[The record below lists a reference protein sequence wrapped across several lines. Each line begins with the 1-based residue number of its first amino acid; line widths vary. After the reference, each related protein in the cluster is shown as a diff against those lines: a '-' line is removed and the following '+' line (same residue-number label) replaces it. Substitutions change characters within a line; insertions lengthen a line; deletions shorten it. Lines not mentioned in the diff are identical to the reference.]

1 MKKYILIL
9 LLLISCASGENT
21 EVNSNEVIT
30 EETTTTKGETVSEKT
45 YNQPHEMNIDTSK
58 SYSAL
63 IKTSKGNITVEFFTN
78 EAPITVN
85 NFINLAND
93 GYYNDVIFHRVI
105 SGFVIQ
111 GGDPSGTGYG
121 GLIDESLGLVR
132 GNTGKYPGYTFEDE
146 LNNPQ
151 PYLQG
156 ILAMANAGPNT
167 NGSQFF
173 IVHQDVDLDYLYT
186 IFGRVIDGQNVVNEI
201 ASVKTD
207 NNDRPLDDIFIESV
221 EIFEN

>member
-1 MKKYILIL
+1 MKKYFVL
-9 LLLISCASGENT
+9 LFLLSFCSSGIE
-21 EVNSNEVIT
+21 EVLEESEVQI
-30 EETTTTKGETVSEKT
+30 ETTTIGVEMSDKVYDK
-45 YNQPHEMNIDTSK
+45 QPEMNINIETN
-58 SYSAL
+58 YSAV

-85 NFINLAND
+85 NFINLSND

-121 GLIDESLGLVR
+121 GLIDESLGPVR
-132 GNTGKYPGYTFEDE
+132 GNTGKYPGYSFEDE

-173 IVHQDVDLDYLYT
+173 IVHQDISLDYLYT
-186 IFGRVIDGQNVVNEI
+186 IFGKVIDGQDVVNLI
-201 ASVKTD
+201 ASVNTD
-207 NNDRPLDDIFIESV
+207 NDDRPLDDILIESV
-221 EIFEN
+221 EIIEN